1 MEGVCSI
8 DFRADDLVR
17 CQKIRDYITLIRC
30 RTPKH
35 YSIKSELQLAYTVL
49 AVWAI
54 YYNCEITDDEAFADS
69 IPYCVS
75 EDVEIVNALIL
86 MMNITTTNLMSYG
99 IPTDKALA
107 FCDEFPSTKVLH
119 CKAVSKLYGLMSEA
133 PHMRS
138 GLRKLH
144 RYISRYDK
152 ETLELD
158 IERFHMEA

>member
-1 MEGVCSI
+1 MEGVCNI
-8 DFRADDLVR
+8 QFKANELVC
-17 CQKIRDYITLIRC
+17 CQKIRDYVGLIRR

-54 YYNCEITDDEAFADS
+54 YYNCEITDDESFADS
-69 IPYCVS
+69 IPFCVS
-75 EDVEIVNALIL
+75 EDVEIINALIL
-86 MMNITTTNLMSYG
+86 MMNITPNNLLSYG
-99 IPTDKALA
+99 ITTEKANE
-107 FCDEFPSTKVLH
+107 FCMEYPSTKILH
-119 CKAVSKLYGLMSEA
+119 CKAVSRLYGLMHES

-144 RYISRYDK
+144 RYISRYDR